1 MPMNNDRPS
10 FLIYKD
16 SFEVLQELSDEDLG
30 KVFRMIFEYT
40 IHGIIPD
47 KKDKNYIAFSFLKLN
62 LDRDNKKY
70 LDIIERNKINGSKGG
85 RPKKPKKPSGLN
97 GNPSKP
103 KKADIDIDTDIVIE
117 RDIDIDIKTKHSF
130 CKSPYFEFSKF
141 EEAFLQT
148 KCYSRYPNLS
158 IEAIHEELMLAS
170 DSNSKY
176 KYNNWLSVAQ
186 NWVNRNPA
194 KYQNTIKKS
203 IEQDPISPLMNKGD
217 KIRAEN
223 DARLEAQLK
232 LLAHED
238 PYSKY
243 H

>member
-1 MPMNNDRPS
+1 MPMNSRDTCIFYRS
-10 FLIYKD
+10 
-16 SFEVLQELSDEDLG
+16 
-30 KVFRMIFEYT
+30 IFEAIEMLENDKEKAT
-40 IHGIIPD
+40 IYNAIFNYSLNFIEPD
-47 KKDKNYIAFSFLKLN
+47 LSGTCAMIWKLILPVLEKGNTNY
-62 LDRDNKKY
+62 
-70 LDIIERNKINGSKGG
+70 INGSK
-85 RPKKPKKPSGLN
+85 PKK
-97 GNPSKP
+97 
-103 KKADIDIDTDIVIE
+103 KANQKRTRSETQANNKRTVSEVEAYKDKDKDKDIDK
-117 RDIDIDIKTKHSF
+117 DIDIKTKHSF

-148 KCYSRYPNLS
+148 KCYKRYPNLS

-176 KYNNWLSVAQ
+176 KYNNWISVAQ
-186 NWVNRNPA
+186 SWVNRNPA
-194 KYQNTIKKS
+194 KYQNSIKKS